1 MKKLISITLTIIMV
15 LSAIIIVPTA
25 SAKEIRSGDYSY
37 KFLDDGTISITRYY
51 GKDKNLKLPEEI
63 DGNKVTKI
71 SNYAFSPRGF
81 ALLNKFDSVV
91 ISNTIVTIGRD
102 AFLGCKIK
110 EFRFGNNVRYISNTP
125 LREGIVCDKIIVPK
139 NNKYFTSKSGVLFT
153 KSMDKIMLY
162 LKEKKGS
169 SYTIPKGVKTT
180 STRTFYENKYL
191 KEVKFPK
198 TLTSIG
204 NSAFAYSTRL
214 EKVDFSGNLRNIGT
228 FAFTDCKELKTI
240 NIPKNIVKIGKSAFS
255 GCENVEKINIDANK
269 NLKIYNWAFA
279 NCNSVEKLVVPKV
292 YEDGVFAYC
301 GWLEKI
307 TIPANVKTIKVFE
320 FLGCLE
326 LKTVTIPKT
335 VTCIEEK
342 AFGYTDD
349 GYDGYEKI
357 KGFTIKG
364 KKGSTAHKYAK
375 KNGVKFVAI

>member
-51 GKDKNLKLPEEI
+51 GKDKDLKLPEEI

-102 AFLGCKIK
+102 AFLECKIK

-162 LKEKKGS
+162 
-169 SYTIPKGVKTT
+169 P
-180 STRTFYENKYL
+180 
-191 KEVKFPK
+191 
-198 TLTSIG
+198 
-204 NSAFAYSTRL
+204 
-214 EKVDFSGNLRNIGT
+214 
-228 FAFTDCKELKTI
+228 
-240 NIPKNIVKIGKSAFS
+240 
-255 GCENVEKINIDANK
+255 
-269 NLKIYNWAFA
+269 
-279 NCNSVEKLVVPKV
+279 
-292 YEDGVFAYC
+292 
-301 GWLEKI
+301 
-307 TIPANVKTIKVFE
+307 
-320 FLGCLE
+320 
-326 LKTVTIPKT
+326 
-335 VTCIEEK
+335 
-342 AFGYTDD
+342 
-349 GYDGYEKI
+349 
-357 KGFTIKG
+357 
-364 KKGSTAHKYAK
+364 
-375 KNGVKFVAI
+375 